1 MHIYCSNCGAK
12 NDYANAMKTKVCVK
26 CKKPL
31 TKNKPKRKTS
41 STSAKIE
48 EAREFGE
55 TVPEIEKLEVDIK
68 VIKAR
73 SFTLGDMIP
82 PSDAKT

>member
-26 CKKPL
+26 CEKPL
-31 TKNKPKRKTS
+31 TKSRPKTKIS
-41 STSAKIE
+41 SVPTKIE
-48 EAREFGE
+48 GAREFGQKI
-55 TVPEIEKLEVDIK
+55 PSIDKLEVDIK

-73 SFTLGDMIP
+73 SFTLGDVLTP
-82 PSDAKT
+82 PDAKA

>member
-26 CKKPL
+26 CEKPL
-31 TKNKPKRKTS
+31 TGVKSPS
-41 STSAKIE
+41 VPAKIE
-48 EAREFGE
+48 GAREFGQKI
-55 TVPEIEKLEVDIK
+55 PSIDKLEVDIK

-73 SFTLGDMIP
+73 SFTLGDVLTP
-82 PSDAKT
+82 PDAKA